1 MLLSK
6 SRNFDLTENV
16 RQIAMSTAIEAASP
30 ATAVSSSP
38 NLNSSEHAASKSEKP
53 SRPKGVRRPHLNH
66 IHRNPLPIEVHPLPV
81 LIPHNPLSLLAIALS
96 YLTQVLLPPSRQPLY
111 NGYFSSASSSIHITD
126 TSTARRLWEMGFFG
140 KGSLSRSEPTWLES
154 QKQKGETSEEAT
166 RRRRTERRGAKLER
180 AKKEQEAIA
189 KKLEDEGKL
198 DNNTKDNAD
207 GHVVP
212 VSPAE
217 FADIATVLDD
227 AGRTT
232 PTPESSDEKT
242 EGKIEGF
249 DEWKKAIEANGVPTP
264 PATSES
270 SDGGLQNGSALK
282 KTQKVKVV
290 RFSPTIEA
298 REFDLSSPIVSPIKA
313 PGPSPLIEEI
323 QQTAPAAENQEHLQL
338 SQEEAFFLVYG
349 LGVLQI
355 YCDKSDTIIP
365 ASSLLPLF
373 RRHSHFPPHSISAS
387 MEPDDP
393 FMLSYVAYHHY
404 RSLGWVVRSG
414 VKFSVDY
421 LLYNRGPAFSHAD
434 FALIVLPSYSHAYWS
449 ETDERRK
456 AVAEKTSKTWWW
468 LHGVNRVQAQVMKT
482 LVLCYVDVPPPLS
495 EIDRTGEADIA
506 KLFSRYRIRDI
517 NIKRWTPNRTR
528 D

>member
-1 MLLSK
+1 M
-6 SRNFDLTENV
+6 SRGIETVETVPTPSLTS
-16 RQIAMSTAIEAASP
+16 STSP
-30 ATAVSSSP
+30 KHTTSG
-38 NLNSSEHAASKSEKP
+38 HEKP
-53 SRPKGVRRPHLNH
+53 VQPKGPRRPNLNH
-66 IHRNPLPIEVHPLPV
+66 IHRNLLPLEIRPLPV

-96 YLTQVLLPPSRQPLY
+96 YLTQVLLPPSCQALY
-111 NGYFSSASSSIHITD
+111 NGYFSSSTSSIHITD
-126 TSTARRLWEMGFFG
+126 TKTARRLWEMGFFG

-154 QKQKGETSEEAT
+154 QKRKGETSEEAT
-166 RRRRTERRGAKLER
+166 RRRRAERRGTKLER

-189 KKLEDEGKL
+189 LKLKEEEKM
-198 DNNTKDNAD
+198 N
-207 GHVVP
+207 GHATGTANGHIIKG
-212 VSPAE
+212 SPAE
-217 FADIATVLDD
+217 FDDIATVLED

-232 PTPESSDEKT
+232 PTLEDNGESI

-249 DEWKKAIEANGVPTP
+249 EEWKKTVQVNGIPTP

-270 SDGGLQNGSALK
+270 SDGSPVNGSAVK
-282 KTQKVKVV
+282 RTPKVKVV

-298 REFDLSSPIVSPIKA
+298 REFDLSSPIISPIKPA
-313 PGPSPLIEEI
+313 GPSLLIDEVR
-323 QQTAPAAENQEHLQL
+323 QPAAIAENQEHLQL

-355 YCDKSDTIIP
+355 YCDDSDTILP

-373 RRHSHFPPHSISAS
+373 RRHSYFPPHSISAPV
-387 MEPDDP
+387 EPDDP
-393 FMLSYVAYHHY
+393 FMLSYAAYHHY

-421 LLYNRGPAFSHAD
+421 LLYNRGPAFSHAE
-434 FALIVLPSYSHAYWS
+434 FAINILPSYSHPYWS

-456 AVAEKTSKTWWW
+456 IVADKTGKSWWW
-468 LHGVNRVQAQVMKT
+468 LHGMNRVQAQVMKT

-495 EIDRTGEADIA
+495 EQDRGNQVDIGR
-506 KLFSRYRIRDI
+506 LFSRYRVRDL
-517 NIKRWTPNRTR
+517 NVKRWTPNRTR